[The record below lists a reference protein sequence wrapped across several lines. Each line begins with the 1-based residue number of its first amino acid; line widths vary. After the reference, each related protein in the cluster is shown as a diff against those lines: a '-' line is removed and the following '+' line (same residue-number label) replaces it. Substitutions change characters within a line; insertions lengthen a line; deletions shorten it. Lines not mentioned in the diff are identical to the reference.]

1 MQAVAVGATLARR
14 RIVWT
19 VIKQKH
25 WDTSVELT
33 LRSGRRTVVVSVGI
47 CLSGPVLWEVGLQP
61 IEGAPTQREL
71 LTGVRGA

>member
-25 WDTSVELT
+25 WDTSVDLT
-33 LRSGRRTVVVSVGI
+33 LRSGRRTLVVSVGV
-47 CLSGPVLWEVGLQP
+47 CHTGPVLWETGLLP
-61 IEGAPTQREL
+61 VSRAPVQRGL
-71 LTGVRGA
+71 L